1 MGYYYSFQRLSYVEI
16 NKFEINTFSLITQSL
31 VILGEK
37 NYSLVLDFPLNE
49 QISKENVL
57 QFAYGF
63 YGTITVSIVVNY
75 SLTDFGN
82 IIMGQILPYHR

>member
-1 MGYYYSFQRLSYVEI
+1 MFI
-16 NKFEINTFSLITQSL
+16 SLITQSL

-63 YGTITVSIVVNY
+63 YGTITVSIGLSHQQFHSYRIRTYFHLLSISCFN
-75 SLTDFGN
+75 SC
-82 IIMGQILPYHR
+82 